1 MGTSFLHGRELIGC
15 GMKLAFLM
23 GSRSVSSGEVIFY
36 HAEFLFHKAISKNLN
51 ALPYIN
57 VLLYEKMMP
66 LMKWQLNYVE

>member
-15 GMKLAFLM
+15 DMKLAFLM
-23 GSRSVSSGEVIFY
+23 GSRSVSSGEVICR
-36 HAEFLFHKAISKNLN
+36 HGEFLFLKAIKNNLN

-66 LMKWQLNYVE
+66 LMKLQLNYVE